1 MAQQSERQKP
11 QGEPF
16 EGVVGSNPE
25 ENQAQRNSDAPPD
38 AVAELNGE
46 VENSDRAHG
55 RGSDANGIPAFDDAD
70 GENRKK
76 LYRDGATLVSRID

>member
-1 MAQQSERQKP
+1 MAQQSERPKP
-11 QGEPF
+11 QGDPL
-16 EGVVGSNPE
+16 EGVAGSNPE
-25 ENQAQRNSDAPPD
+25 DNQAQRNSDAPPD

-46 VENSDRAHG
+46 VENSDRARG
-55 RGSDANGIPAFDDAD
+55 RGSDANGVPAFDEAD